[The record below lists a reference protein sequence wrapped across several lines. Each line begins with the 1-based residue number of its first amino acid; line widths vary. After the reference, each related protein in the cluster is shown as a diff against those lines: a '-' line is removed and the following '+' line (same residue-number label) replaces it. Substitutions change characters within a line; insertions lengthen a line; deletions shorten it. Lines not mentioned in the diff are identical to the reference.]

1 MADSAIAN
9 KFLFSQKIPYQFLYF
24 IYLLLLSSSYQAMNT
39 ISTPMI
45 LLSNI
50 TNLVSVKLDQNNFML
65 WKFQI
70 TSTLKAYKLLDVVNG
85 SYPCPEMYLRDTNG
99 SPTSVVNR
107 GVIDEVWCSFL
118 RIYAPTPYSAVFYYT
133 HLHLHLLRSILAR
146 CGVGAVLRFG
156 LDSFGLD

>member
-1 MADSAIAN
+1 
-9 KFLFSQKIPYQFLYF
+9 
-24 IYLLLLSSSYQAMNT
+24 MNT

-107 GVIDEVWCSFL
+107 GVIGEVWCSFL
-118 RIYAPTPYSAVFYYT
+118 RIYAPTPYSAVFL
-133 HLHLHLLRSILAR
+133 LHTPAFAPIKIDFGTMRCR
-146 CGVGAVLRFG
+146 CGLAVWVGLSQPKCQF
-156 LDSFGLD
+156 